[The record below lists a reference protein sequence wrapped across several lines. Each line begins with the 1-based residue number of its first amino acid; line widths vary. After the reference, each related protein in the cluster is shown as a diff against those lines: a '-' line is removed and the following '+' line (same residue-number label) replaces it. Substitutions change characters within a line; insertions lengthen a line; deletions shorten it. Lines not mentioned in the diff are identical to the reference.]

1 MADTSLPPS
10 AAWRHVEARDGFEAV
25 FFRQGAGGA
34 RIEGRT
40 CGLEDGVTWDVGYV
54 LDVDDRWRTRR
65 AHIRSRWAAGAAER
79 VIESVADGRWTVD
92 GVPAPTLDGLL
103 DIDLESSA
111 CTNLLPVRRLG
122 LRVGEAADAPAL
134 YVRAP
139 DLRVERLD
147 QSYERTDDGIDDSTG
162 ERGARYA
169 YRAPRFDAD
178 FVLPYDAGGL
188 VLDYPGLAVRVA

>member
-25 FFRQGAGGA
+25 FFRQDAGGA

-103 DIDLESSA
+103 DVDLESSA
-111 CTNLLPVRRLG
+111 CTNALPVRRLA
-122 LRVGEAADAPAL
+122 LDVGARADAPAA
-134 YVRAP
+134 YVRAL
-139 DLRVERLD
+139 DLAVERLE
-147 QSYERTDDGIDDSTG
+147 QVYTRV
-162 ERGARYA
+162 A
-169 YRAPRFDAD
+169 
-178 FVLPYDAGGL
+178 DAGRHQRYDYESPAFGVACRLEYDEAGL
-188 VLDYPGLAVRVA
+188 VVDYPDLAVRAL